1 MIWADKELRE
11 VTSIHRGNNYRHQLN
26 VVAGIIS
33 LSRWR
38 RRMKVEVEV
47 EVGGGGV
54 DSLTDV
60 FLDSTL
66 SWVPPSAFQRTGR
79 RAGHG
84 HHGRRP
90 PGTKKVSLSEPEVGL
105 D

>member
-11 VTSIHRGNNYRHQLN
+11 VTSIHRGSNYRHQLN

-38 RRMKVEVEV
+38 RRMKEEV

-54 DSLTDV
+54 DGLTDV

-66 SWVPPSAFQRTGR
+66 SWVPPSAFQ
-79 RAGHG
+79 
-84 HHGRRP
+84 
-90 PGTKKVSLSEPEVGL
+90 
-105 D
+105 